1 MIIQY
6 RINGVFCCFSS
17 NSSDVV
23 FDCIFFTI
31 KIFIKGALCF
41 SIGNGGEIVAKEKN
55 LDVFFQNYLKKES
68 VFVNKQ
74 SLQVAFVPDEIVHRD
89 DQVRQIASVIA
100 PALRFERPSNLFV
113 YGKTGTGKTLTVK
126 HTTDRLVFVAKNE
139 SVSLQKIYVNCK
151 LKNVAD
157 TEYRLIASLA
167 RQLGKPLPSTGLP
180 TEDIYKAFFST
191 VDSEKQ
197 LVILILDEIDQL
209 VKKAGDDV
217 LYNLTRIN
225 EELKNSQISL
235 IGISNDLLFV
245 DNLDPRVK
253 SSLSEEELLFPPYN
267 ALQLQDLLLS
277 RSAIA
282 FRKGAVE
289 SGVVEKCAA
298 FAAREHGDARRALEL
313 LRVAGELADRRSV
326 ATVGISDV
334 DAAEE
339 KIEKDKIVDLVITQP
354 RQAQLVL
361 YSVVSISNGTN
372 KFIFTGEVYEMY
384 KKYCVE
390 VGLRPLTQ
398 RRLSDILS
406 EFDMLGIITARVIS
420 KGRYGRTRE
429 IMLAQQATTPAVKRI
444 LEESL
449 NL

>member
-1 MIIQY
+1 ML
-6 RINGVFCCFSS
+6 GL
-17 NSSDVV
+17 D
-23 FDCIFFTI
+23 
-31 KIFIKGALCF
+31 
-41 SIGNGGEIVAKEKN
+41 EKT

-68 VFVNKQ
+68 VFINRQ
-74 SLQVAFVPDEIVHRD
+74 ALQVAYIPEAVVHRD
-89 DQVRQIASVIA
+89 EQVRQIASVIA
-100 PALRFERPSNLFV
+100 PALRLERPSNLFV

-126 HTTDRLVFVAKNE
+126 HTTDKLVFVAQKE
-139 SVSLQKIYVNCK
+139 SVPLKKIYINCK

-180 TEDIYKAFFST
+180 TEDVYKAFFST
-191 VDSEKQ
+191 VDSENQ
-197 LVILILDEIDQL
+197 LVIVILDEIDQL
-209 VKKAGDDV
+209 VKKAGDGV

-225 EELKNSQISL
+225 EELKNAQISI
-235 IGISNDLLFV
+235 IGISNNLLFV

-253 SSLSEEELLFPPYN
+253 SSLSEEELLFSPYN
-267 ALQLQDLLLS
+267 ALQLQDLLLN
-277 RSAIA
+277 RSDIA
-282 FRKGAVE
+282 FKKGAIGP
-289 SGVVEKCAA
+289 GVIEKCAA

-313 LRVAGELADRRSV
+313 LRVAGELADRKGAAS
-326 ATVGISDV
+326 VGISDV

-339 KIEKDKIVDLVITQP
+339 KIEKDKVIDLVSTQP
-354 RQAQLVL
+354 RQAQLAL
-361 YSVVSISNGTN
+361 YSIVSISNGSN
-372 KFIFTGEVYEMY
+372 KFIFTGEVYELY
-384 KKYCVE
+384 KKYCLE

-429 IMLAQQATTPAVKRI
+429 IMLAQQAATPTVKRI